1 MSDPVI
7 AEVVVR
13 SPDGQSIVDA
23 PGPIGA
29 DTIERYRPSPET
41 LRDAATRLR
50 ERGFTIV
57 QEGPVSITVSADA
70 ELFEQVFAA
79 APGPEGP
86 PARIPADL
94 ADVVAAVT
102 FPRPPELHP

>member
-13 SPDGQSIVDA
+13 SPGGQSILDA
-23 PGPIGA
+23 PGA
-29 DTIERYRPSPET
+29 VDAETVERYRPT
-41 LRDAATRLR
+41 ADALRDAATRLR

-57 QEGPVSITVSADA
+57 QEGPTSLTVSAEPA
-70 ELFEQVFAA
+70 LFEQVFATSA
-79 APGPEGP
+79 GPERA
-86 PARIPADL
+86 ARVPEDL
-94 ADVVAAVT
+94 ADVVAGVT